1 MFITGAG
8 QHSKEQT
15 VAHSGFSNRE
25 CCEAAK
31 SSQILDYPRVEMPGH
46 FYAAET
52 RISFGKVGHYCPAQN
67 VAIFQA
73 LWVDKFLHGKKCET
87 KVHNI

>member
-1 MFITGAG
+1 
-8 QHSKEQT
+8 
-15 VAHSGFSNRE
+15 
-25 CCEAAK
+25 
-31 SSQILDYPRVEMPGH
+31 MPGH

-52 RISFGKVGHYCPAQN
+52 RISFGKVGHYCPTQN